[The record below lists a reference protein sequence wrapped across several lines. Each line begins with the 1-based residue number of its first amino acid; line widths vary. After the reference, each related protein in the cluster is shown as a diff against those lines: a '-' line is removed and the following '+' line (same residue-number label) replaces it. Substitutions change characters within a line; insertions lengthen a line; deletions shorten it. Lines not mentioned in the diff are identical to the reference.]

1 MLIILCRQSILFGL
15 YIVVWAECSLLLRVF
30 TYKDVL
36 KMSFAPL
43 LYVCMSPIL
52 LVCVMLCFFCP
63 MRVVTFRDFVLV
75 RIKGREENN
84 PERNPLLPS

>member
-1 MLIILCRQSILFGL
+1 M
-15 YIVVWAECSLLLRVF
+15 VVWAECSLLLRVF

-36 KMSFAPL
+36 KMPFAPL

-52 LVCVMLCFFCP
+52 LVSVMVCYFCP
-63 MRVVTFRDFVLV
+63 MRVVSLRDFVLDWL
-75 RIKGREENN
+75 KGREESN